1 MIKHITATAA
11 FATVALGA
19 FSAPTHAADGDL
31 SVGSVVYGPASTAPL
46 VVVSDVVTVVLPPGQ
61 VLPPTALPV

>member
-31 SVGSVVYGPASTAPL
+31 SVGSVVYGPASTAL